1 MFALSRSFISR
12 LQRFAIDSPSPL
24 RLLSSDAAIQ
34 TRIIDPKP
42 GLMTPDSKRTG
53 LIAVKCGMS
62 ALWDKWGARIPITVL
77 WVDDN
82 IVSQVKTPEKEGFCS
97 LQVHLSSLLVALSKT
112 CNFILLYLL
121 TAFEI

>member
-1 MFALSRSFISR
+1 MLAFSRGFVSR
-12 LQRFAIDSPSPL
+12 LQRFAFDSPSPL
-24 RLLSSDAAIQ
+24 RFLSFDAAIQ
-34 TRIIDPKP
+34 TRIIDQKP
-42 GLMTPDSKRTG
+42 GVMTPYSKRTG

-97 LQVHLSSLLVALSKT
+97 LQVHLSSLLFTHTKT
-112 CNFILLYLL
+112 CIFSLRYLL
-121 TAFEI
+121 WDFGT

>member
-1 MFALSRSFISR
+1 M
-12 LQRFAIDSPSPL
+12 SPN
-24 RLLSSDAAIQ
+24 
-34 TRIIDPKP
+34 
-42 GLMTPDSKRTG
+42 SKRTG

-97 LQVHLSSLLVALSKT
+97 LQVHLSSLLLTLYFSST
-112 CNFILLYLL
+112 LLVRS
-121 TAFEI
+121 I